1 MHIVGIDL
9 GTTNSA
15 LASVSLERPE
25 AARIRVEPITQLVG
39 PGDAKERPTL
49 PSFLYLAGAHELPAG
64 AATLPWEAEPI
75 TAIKGPLGSSGTG
88 SGPSSSSGSAAGD
101 GVLIVGE
108 YARTQGM
115 QVPARLVSS
124 AKSWLCHPKVDR
136 LAPILPW
143 GESVAPGSDEA
154 FQKISPVDASTRYLQ
169 HLAGLWRH
177 RTGRALTDEEVVL
190 CVPASFDEVARE
202 LTLRAA
208 AQLGLRP
215 TLLEEPQAA
224 FYSWL
229 ADHETSWTE
238 LLKPGDTV
246 LVFDVGGGTTDFS
259 LIAVREGEGGRPTIE
274 RTAVG
279 DHLLLGGDNM
289 DLAIARRVESRVT
302 SGGKLDPHAF
312 LSLVQACR
320 IAKERLLSDPDRQSW
335 TVTVPG
341 RGSRLIGGALRDE
354 LSRAEVEELVLDGF
368 FPRVAAEA
376 RAERARA
383 GVREFGLPYAA
394 DPAITRH
401 AAQFLSTHN
410 ARPSAILWNG
420 GVLKSPAI
428 RDRVLEVLGG
438 WLGAPPRVLPNAEP
452 DLAVARGAA
461 YYGLAR
467 RGLAMRIG
475 GGAARAYYLG
485 VDRAEI
491 TPGKQ
496 TVLCLTPRGFREGE
510 EITVDQQ
517 PLELLTNRP
526 VRFRL
531 FSSSERQGDKPGALL
546 TVAEGELAEQEP
558 IYTVL
563 RFTRSSQD
571 VALSVNLH
579 ARLTELG
586 TLELEAVARAT
597 GNDADRWRLNFDL
610 RAAEEPSA
618 APTTPA
624 PSEPA
629 VDQAALDK
637 AVVIL
642 KALYGKEDAP
652 DPVGPAGVMKQLGY
666 LLGPKESWSPTVLR
680 ALWEPLKDLRGG
692 RGKSPAHEAR
702 WLNLVGYCLRPGFGY
717 PLDDWRV
724 KETWRL
730 FNAGVVH
737 EKDEPC
743 RLEWWILWRRVSGG
757 LTRTQQD
764 EIYKRLAPHF
774 VPSFAKKADRK
785 PPSTQEAAEMW
796 RTLASMER
804 LPPKAKVELGEI
816 LVSQLEKTKKGG
828 SADVA
833 AAQALWALGR
843 FGARVP
849 LYGPAEDV
857 IPPKKAE
864 RWIERLLALADA
876 QGPARPNDLAL
887 ALAELAR
894 CSGDRARDLD
904 DALRKKLA
912 ARLSSLSPE
921 GARLSRLVLEPVPRE
936 AREERLAFGDALPSG
951 LRLVADGT

>member
-1 MHIVGIDL
+1 MSGDNRHIVGIDL

-15 LASVSLERPE
+15 LAHVALGRD
-25 AARIRVEPITQLVG
+25 AARIEVDAITQLVG

-64 AATLPWEAEPI
+64 AATLPWTPEPLVPV
-75 TAIKGPLGSSGTG
+75 AVAGAPAPRSAPDEGRGT
-88 SGPSSSSGSAAGD
+88 
-101 GVLIVGE
+101 LIVGE
-108 YARTQGM
+108 YARAQGM

-124 AKSWLCHPKVDR
+124 AKSWLCHPRVDR

-143 GESVAPGSDEA
+143 GEAVAPGSDEA
-154 FQKISPVDASTRYLQ
+154 IQKISPVDASSRYLQ

-208 AQLGLRP
+208 AQIGLRP

-229 ADHETSWTE
+229 ADHEATWTE
-238 LLKPGDTV
+238 LLQPGDTV

-259 LIAVREGEGGRPTIE
+259 LIAVREGEGGRPVIE

-289 DLAIARRVESRVT
+289 DLAIARRVEARVT
-302 SGGKLDPHAF
+302 RGGRLEPHAF

-320 IAKERLLSDPDRQSW
+320 IAKERLLSEPDRQSW

-368 FPRVAAEA
+368 FPRVGADA

-383 GVREFGLPYAA
+383 GVREFGLPYAS

-401 AAQFLSTHN
+401 AAQFLSIHN
-410 ARPSAILWNG
+410 VRPTAVLWNG

-485 VDRAEI
+485 VDRAEV
-491 TPGKQ
+491 TPGKT

-510 EITVDQQ
+510 EVTVDQHA
-517 PLELLTNRP
+517 LELLTNRP

-531 FSSSERQGDKPGALL
+531 FSSSERTGDKPGALL
-546 TVAEGELAEQEP
+546 TVADGELAEQEP

-610 RAAEEPSA
+610 RAAEEPTPSTSA
-618 APTTPA
+618 PPA
-624 PSEPA
+624 AAEPE

-637 AVVIL
+637 AVAL
-642 KALYGKEDAP
+642 LRALYGKDELPDA
-652 DPVGPAGVMKQLGY
+652 VGPAGIMKQLGY

-737 EKDEPC
+737 DKDEPC

-774 VPSFAKKADRK
+774 LPSFAKKADRK
-785 PPSTQEAAEMW
+785 APSAQESAEMW

-804 LPPKAKVELGEI
+804 LPPKAKVELGDL
-816 LVSQLEKTKKGG
+816 LVAQLEKTKKGG
-828 SADVA
+828 AADVA
-833 AAQALWALGR
+833 VGQALWALGR
-843 FGARVP
+843 LGARVP

-857 IPPKKAE
+857 VPAKKAE
-864 RWIERLLALADA
+864 RWIERLLTLTDA
-876 QGPARPNDLAL
+876 QGAPRPNDLAL

-904 DALRKKLA
+904 EALRRKLA
-912 ARLSSLSPE
+912 ARLPSLTTD
-921 GARLSRLVLEPVPRE
+921 GARLARLVLEPVARE

-951 LRLVADGT
+951 LRLVANGT